1 GRILDEGKRM
11 LHMHFSFAAESRVR
25 GLETLMSEHA
35 AITQAIRDRDL
46 NLAEELAHLH
56 SVEFR
61 KRFTSYL
68 QQNAA
73 SAGFRLQRRVPRPE

>member
-1 GRILDEGKRM
+1 M

-25 GLETLMSEHA
+25 DLEMLLSEHA

-46 NLAEELAHLH
+46 DRAEELAHLH

-61 KRFTSYL
+61 RRFTSYL
-68 QQNAA
+68 EQNSAA
-73 SAGFRLQRRVPRPE
+73 VGFRLQRPAPRSE